1 MWSLWK
7 YWEQTNC
14 VCGYGNAAT
23 VLRWRVEPVPVVRG
37 IPNEGDILF
46 TTEAPLGNVALIPH
60 FKEPFAIGQR
70 LLVIQPNKN
79 VVDSK
84 YLLYYL
90 QSNEFKKLLQKN
102 LREVL

>member
-1 MWSLWK
+1 M
-7 YWEQTNC
+7 
-14 VCGYGNAAT
+14 
-23 VLRWRVEPVPVVRG
+23 LRWRVEPVPVVRG